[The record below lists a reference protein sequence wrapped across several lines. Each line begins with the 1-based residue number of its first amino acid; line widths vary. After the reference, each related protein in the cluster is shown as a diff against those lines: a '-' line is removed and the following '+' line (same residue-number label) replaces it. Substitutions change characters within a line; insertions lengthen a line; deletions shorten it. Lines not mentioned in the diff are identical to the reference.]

1 MTKLETVFQTIASS
15 PLGFTRDG
23 ICEVTGFEV
32 STVNPRVLEL
42 LAEGR
47 IIETTQRRKTRSGR
61 DAKVLIVPETRA
73 STPSPIRDSDLAFA

>member
-73 STPSPIRDSDLAFA
+73 NAPSPIRNSDLAFA